1 MDFSTSLDKT
11 GVMGQIFSAKD
22 FLVSP
27 PKGPVP
33 PVCVVFGQEVFLK
46 RQVLRVVREQ
56 LGGQAEGDLA
66 IERFA
71 GAQADWAEVSQALWT
86 LPMFG
91 PPVRLILVEE
101 ADGFVSRFREPLEQY
116 VGQPCRKSVLV
127 LEVSSWP
134 SNTRLAK
141 AVATSGWTVDC
152 SPFRAGQIAGWLA
165 VWARQTYQIRLEPE
179 AAHLLVDWIGTE
191 LGLLDQELQKLA
203 LAVGPNG
210 RVLPEHV
217 QKYSAS
223 WRTKTVWEVLDA
235 ALAGNLSEA
244 LTHLDRLLLAGET
257 PVGLFA
263 QMSASLRRFAAAARR
278 VLDAEASGQR
288 ISLRE
293 ALRQAGVVPYF
304 LDKAEAQ
311 LRRLGRARAS
321 QLYRW
326 LLETDLALKGSSA
339 LPPRLVLEGLLV
351 RLAAPQETKLQNR

>member
-1 MDFSTSLDKT
+1 
-11 GVMGQIFSAKD
+11 MGQIWSAKD

-27 PKGPVP
+27 PKEPVP

-56 LGGQAEGDLA
+56 LAGPAADELPM
-66 IERFA
+66 ERFA
-71 GAQADWAEVSQALWT
+71 GAQTDWAEVSQALWT

-91 PPVRLILVEE
+91 PSIRLILVEE
-101 ADGFVSRFREPLEQY
+101 ADGFVSRFREALEQY

-127 LEVSSWP
+127 LEVNSWP
-134 SNTRLAK
+134 GNTRLAK
-141 AVATSGWTVDC
+141 AVAAGGWTVDC
-152 SPFRAGQIAGWLA
+152 TPLRPGQIAGWLA
-165 VWARQTYQIRLEPE
+165 VWARQSYQIRLEPE
-179 AAHLLVDWIGTE
+179 AAELLVEWIGTE
-191 LGLLDQELQKLA
+191 LGLLDQEVQKLA

-210 RVLPEHV
+210 RVFPEHV
-217 QKYSAS
+217 QKYSGS

-235 ALAGNLSEA
+235 ALAGNLAEA

-278 VLDAEASGQR
+278 VLDAEAAGQR
-288 ISLRE
+288 ISLRD

-321 QLYRW
+321 QLYHW

-339 LPPRLVLEGLLV
+339 LPPRLVLEGLLM
-351 RLAAPQETKLQNR
+351 RLAAPQESRPPTPNPQEVPMERNI